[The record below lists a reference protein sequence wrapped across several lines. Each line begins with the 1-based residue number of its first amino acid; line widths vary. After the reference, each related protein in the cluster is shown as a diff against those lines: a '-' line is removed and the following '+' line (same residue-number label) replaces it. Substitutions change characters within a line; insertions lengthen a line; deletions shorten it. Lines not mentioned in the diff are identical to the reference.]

1 MKNPYALFAA
11 ILLVLAVYALFWA
24 APQALHRGNLALFFV
39 LIVAA
44 LIFFNR
50 LQGKRS

>member
-1 MKNPYALFAA
+1 MNNPYTLFAA
-11 ILLVLAVYALFWA
+11 ILLALAAYALWA
-24 APQALHRGNLALFFV
+24 APQALHRGNVALFFV

>member
-11 ILLVLAVYALFWA
+11 ILFVLAVYALWA

-39 LIVAA
+39 LVFAA

-50 LQGKRS
+50 VQGKRS

>member
-1 MKNPYALFAA
+1 MKNPYALFTA

-24 APQALHRGNLALFFV
+24 APHALHRGNLMLFFV
-39 LIVAA
+39 LIVGA
-44 LIFFNR
+44 LVFFNR